1 MKKNLIYLAVLLVG
15 ALASCSNDNSNEK
28 DPIVSFYQVLGVE
41 YDATHNETHAGANFK
56 RNDIEGTNLKLSSGA
71 VLINGIEPLF
81 ETSGVY
87 YYKES
92 FKGLQDITF
101 TLSRSQ
107 DRVFINKASMMNATF
122 IGIPETFTSID
133 KHGTTV
139 LAWEG
144 APIAKNEYVIA
155 RLECNGETYK
165 FYNRSVGE
173 KSIAIDIDEDMT
185 AKDAKLYLGRV
196 SSTPL
201 QQNNNNAGGRINVMY
216 TVSKPVSIR

>member
-1 MKKNLIYLAVLLVG
+1 MKKNLIYLAILLVG
-15 ALASCSNDNSNEK
+15 ALASCSNNSNEIGQ
-28 DPIVSFYQVLGVE
+28 IVPFYQILGVE

-92 FKGLQDITF
+92 FKGLQDVTF
-101 TLSRSQ
+101 ILSRSQ
-107 DRVFINKASMMNATF
+107 DHVFVNKTSLIDATS

-133 KHGTTV
+133 KHETTV

-173 KSIAIDIDEDMT
+173 KSIAIDIDEDVT

-196 SSTPL
+196 SSNPL

-216 TVSKPVSIR
+216 TVSKQVTIR